1 MEQSL
6 PRAAIEG
13 RDGTTGTACSTLSS
27 MKLSTEG
34 ISTDSAFRKVNA
46 LDKKRIAT
54 LFLIVLMDTAGAA
67 TIVPLVPVYVL
78 AQFHA
83 TPLQAGL
90 LLAAYYAAQVLSA
103 PWLGKLSDRFGR
115 RPILLLSQTGTI
127 ISYLLIV
134 LSAPLGALLDRIGL
148 RPGVIAAGLIVI
160 FLARIL
166 DGVTGGNVT
175 VAQAYASDI
184 STPEQRTRALGLI
197 GGAFGLGFI
206 LGPALVGLLAL
217 LAPTLLVAPLLAA
230 ALASVVT
237 LLLTVLW
244 LGEPLRREDGQ
255 EMPAAAEG
263 VSLAQVLRRFPVLL
277 VLARALLIGSYMAAL
292 AGTFSLYGDR
302 VLFAGQP
309 ASVVVRN
316 VGLIQALLGLVM
328 VLTQVVLIKPLVSR
342 LGEGRLVLLGSL
354 VQLVSAVGLFAVP
367 QVGAVIAFMV
377 AFGLGYGISWPSLQ
391 SLLTRLGPNQMAG
404 RLLGVLQSV
413 NSLALILSMVWGTFV
428 FQTVSPQAVFAVS
441 AGLLALAVAMS
452 AGIEHRRS
460 AREAAGSSDAGVET
474 AADVAPT
481 ASESSQLS

>member
-1 MEQSL
+1 
-6 PRAAIEG
+6 
-13 RDGTTGTACSTLSS
+13 
-27 MKLSTEG
+27 
-34 ISTDSAFRKVNA
+34 VNA

-127 ISYLLIV
+127 VSYLLIV
-134 LSAPLGALLDRIGL
+134 LSAPLDALLDRG
-148 RPGVIAAGLIVI
+148 GVAVGGIAAGLVVI

-237 LLLTVLW
+237 LLLTQLW
-244 LGEPLRREDGQ
+244 LREPLRRVDGQ
-255 EMPAAAEG
+255 EMPAAAAG
-263 VSLAQVLRRFPVLL
+263 AVPLAQVLRRLPVVL

-292 AGTFSLYGDR
+292 AGTFSLFGDR

-316 VGLIQALLGLVM
+316 VGLIQAMLGIVM
-328 VLTQVVLIKPLVSR
+328 VLTQVVLLKPLVSR
-342 LGEGRLVLLGSL
+342 LGERRLVLLGSM

-367 QVGAVIAFMV
+367 EVGAVIAFMV

-391 SLLTRLGPNQMAG
+391 SLLTRLGPKEMAG

-413 NSLALILSMVWGTFV
+413 NSLALILSMVWGAFV
-428 FQTVSPQAVFAVS
+428 FQTVSPQAVFGVS
-441 AGLLALAVAMS
+441 AGLLALAVIMS
-452 AGIEHRRS
+452 AGIEHHQPPRG
-460 AREAAGSSDAGVET
+460 AAGSSDSGVET
-474 AADVAPT
+474 PAEVAPM
-481 ASESSQLS
+481 AGDAGQ

>member
-1 MEQSL
+1 M
-6 PRAAIEG
+6 
-13 RDGTTGTACSTLSS
+13 
-27 MKLSTEG
+27 
-34 ISTDSAFRKVNA
+34 
-46 LDKKRIAT
+46 DKKRIAT

-78 AQFHA
+78 AQFRA
-83 TPLQAGL
+83 TPFQAGL
-90 LLAAYYAAQVLSA
+90 LLASYYVAQVLSA

-127 ISYLLIV
+127 VSYLLIV
-134 LSAPLGALLDRIGL
+134 LSAPLGALLARVGL
-148 RPGVIAAGLIVI
+148 RPAGIATGLLVI

-184 STPEQRTRALGLI
+184 STPEERTRALGLI
-197 GGAFGLGFI
+197 GGAFSLGFI

-237 LLLTVLW
+237 LLLTLLW
-244 LGEPLRREDGQ
+244 LREPLRRTDGE
-255 EMPAAAEG
+255 EMG
-263 VSLAQVLRRFPVLL
+263 VATGAVPLAQVLRRPPALL
-277 VLARALLIGSYMAAL
+277 VLARALLIGSFMAAL

-328 VLTQVVLIKPLVSR
+328 VLTQVVVLKPLVSR
-342 LGEGRLVLLGSL
+342 LGERRLVLLGSL

-377 AFGLGYGISWPSLQ
+377 AFGFGYGISWPSLQ
-391 SLLTRLGPNQMAG
+391 SLMTRLGPKQMAG

-413 NSLALILSMVWGTFV
+413 NSLALILSMLWGTYV
-428 FQTVSPQAVFAVS
+428 FQTVSPQAVFGVS
-441 AGLLALAVAMS
+441 AGLLALAVIMS
-452 AGIEHRRS
+452 AGIEHRQP
-460 AREAAGSSDAGVET
+460 AREVAGSSDSGVET
-474 AADVAPT
+474 PADVASM
-481 ASESSQLS
+481 AGDAGQ